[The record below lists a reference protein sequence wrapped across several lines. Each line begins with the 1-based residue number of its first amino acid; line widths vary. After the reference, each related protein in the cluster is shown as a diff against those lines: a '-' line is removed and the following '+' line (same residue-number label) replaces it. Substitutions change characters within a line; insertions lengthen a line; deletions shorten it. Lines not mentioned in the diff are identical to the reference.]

1 MSKKQVIEIIEIFFE
16 LSLVLM
22 FSVALFLFAVIECDC
37 FKSVGLLFLSICGAL
52 VLPITVLWRPM
63 QERCPG
69 NIGPRIANLNI
80 PIKDRYLILKKS
92 LIISFIM
99 LIVYLSSWIYMRQ
112 EVLGLILI
120 IIFTLIVISG
130 LSVVIRN
137 LRRLKV

>member
-52 VLPITVLWRPM
+52 VLPIIVLWRPM

-80 PIKDRYLILKKS
+80 PIKDRCLILKK
-92 LIISFIM
+92 
-99 LIVYLSSWIYMRQ
+99 IVDYLFYYVNCLL
-112 EVLGLILI
+112 E
-120 IIFTLIVISG
+120 
-130 LSVVIRN
+130 
-137 LRRLKV
+137 

>member
-1 MSKKQVIEIIEIFFE
+1 MSKKQVIEIMDVFFE
-16 LSLVLM
+16 LLLVLM

-37 FKSVGLLFLSICGAL
+37 FKSVGLLFLSICATL
-52 VLPITVLWRPM
+52 VLPITILWRPM
-63 QERCPG
+63 QERYPG

-80 PIKDRYLILKKS
+80 PIKDRCLILKKS
-92 LIISFIM
+92 LMISFIM
-99 LIVYLSSWIYMRQ
+99 LIVYLSGWIYMRQ

-130 LSVVIRN
+130 LSIVIRS